1 MTGMC
6 SARREREAALP
17 LSSVARPRLRGARRA
32 SRARPRLSSVAST
45 PRAREKKCACAARRR
60 GAATTRRSRSRPYP
74 KRLPRCV
81 ARPRSRATREYF
93 PLCVPRDTHDTK
105 TRKNPARHDS
115 ERRHIIGQTDESLAP
130 SRERRPAKRR
140 SRGRVSTHT
149 HANTPMTDLHPDPN
163 RTPSVS
169 SSGNVKADAA
179 RNSLVPARR

>member
-1 MTGMC
+1 MC
-6 SARREREAALP
+6 SASREREAALP

-105 TRKNPARHDS
+105 SKTRKNPARHDS